1 VLLSPEEGRV
11 VGSLIE
17 KQLTT
22 PQQYPLTMN
31 ALLLACNQSSNR
43 DPVVDFDER
52 MVDSALTSLK
62 SAGIV
67 RFVHPSHGR
76 SVTRYRQV
84 LEETLGLAD
93 TELALV
99 GVLLLRGP
107 QTAGELRSRTERMAQ
122 FDGIA
127 AVESELDR
135 LADRPDPLARRL
147 SRRPG
152 QKEERWIHLLTDQIS
167 YAEPREGSGAAS
179 DRQVDRADAAA
190 DDRMNTLDRPSGPLA
205 TLEEEVSELR
215 AEVEQL
221 RSALE
226 DLRTQL
232 GS

>member
-52 MVDSALTSLK
+52 MMDSALTSLK

-167 YAEPREGSGAAS
+167 YAEPRAGSGAAS

>member
-1 VLLSPEEGRV
+1 MLLSPEEGRV

-31 ALLLACNQSSNR
+31 SLLLACNQSSNR

-52 MVDSALTSLK
+52 TVDSALTSLK

-76 SVTRYRQV
+76 SVLRYRQV
-84 LEETLGLAD
+84 LDEMLGLSD
-93 TELALV
+93 TELTLI

-122 FDGIA
+122 FEGIA
-127 AVESELDR
+127 AVDSELDR
-135 LADRPDPLARRL
+135 LAVRPDSLARKL
-147 SRRPG
+147 PRRPG
-152 QKEERWIHLLTDQIS
+152 QKEERWIQLLTDPTAD
-167 YAEPREGSGAAS
+167 AEPRAVTEATT
-179 DRQVDRADAAA
+179 DRQVDHRGGAV
-190 DDRMNTLDRPSGPLA
+190 DDETGSLISSSGLL
-205 TLEEEVSELR
+205 TSLQEEVSELR

-221 RSALE
+221 RCDLD